1 MHKFIVDTQLPPKL
15 ANALNDWGMDAIHT
29 TYFKDGHLLDDASI
43 RKIAVEEGRIIVTK
57 DADFRDYFLLKGS
70 PPDIL
75 MIKTG
80 NILNKD
86 LIQLLERNFQAISR
100 LFEEGNN
107 MVVID
112 RQSITAY
119 EGNDAGKA

>member
-1 MHKFIVDTQLPPKL
+1 
-15 ANALNDWGMDAIHT
+15 MD
-29 TYFKDGHLLDDASI
+29 DGSI

-86 LIQLLERNFQAISR
+86 LVQLLQRNFPAISK
-100 LFEEGNN
+100 LFEEGSN

-119 EGNDAGKA
+119 KGNNTGKS